1 MEDAYNA
8 AILRIA
14 VITPEQHVGY
24 RYTSNAQ
31 RQFEGNILRNL
42 QQNINNEFIKFH
54 STYETSLQPI
64 DQVMEIYIDRMDIGR
79 AYDEKNTKEVSKE
92 VVIKEIVHK
101 KDSVTKEYG
110 KVYAKITTV
119 HRKLKSEGNLIV
131 AMRDMEGRSLWSENV
146 KGIHTWEANMASY
159 TGDERALS
167 DSDKQLVNQKEP
179 KVPNED
185 DILDAIYRELNRDLL
200 SQVKSYFNRTY

>member
-1 MEDAYNA
+1 M
-8 AILRIA
+8 
-14 VITPEQHVGY
+14 
-24 RYTSNAQ
+24 
-31 RQFEGNILRNL
+31 
-42 QQNINNEFIKFH
+42 
-54 STYETSLQPI
+54 
-64 DQVMEIYIDRMDIGR
+64 
-79 AYDEKNTKEVSKE
+79 
-92 VVIKEIVHK
+92 
-101 KDSVTKEYG
+101 
-110 KVYAKITTV
+110 YAKITTV

-146 KGIHTWEANMASY
+146 KGIHTWEASMASY